1 MKICV
6 STHQGK
12 LYDDEITYAVVK
24 NADGEFAIMKNHMPL
39 VCVIPNGYVKLV
51 VERQEVYLALI
62 NGMLEFKD
70 NIINV
75 IAQGA
80 HIGYSKDSALEHLQS
95 VRNERLELNRK
106 ANVELTQK
114 EKELIE
120 SIRMSKA
127 GNL

>member
-12 LYDDEITYAVVK
+12 LYDDEITYAIVK
-24 NADGEFAIMKNHMPL
+24 NDDGEFAIMKNHIPL
-39 VCVIPNGYVKLV
+39 VCVIPTGYLKLV
-51 VERQEVYLALI
+51 VERQEVYLAVI

-80 HIGYSKDSALEHLQS
+80 HIGYSKESALEHLQS

>member
-1 MKICV
+1 MRICV

-24 NADGEFAIMKNHMPL
+24 NEDGEFAIMKDHVPI
-39 VCVIPNGYVKLV
+39 VCVIPRGYVKLV
-51 VERQEVYLALI
+51 VPNQELFLAVV
-62 NGMLEFKD
+62 NGVLQFND
-70 NIINV
+70 NVINV

-80 HIGYSKDSALEHLQS
+80 HIGYSKDSAQEHLDT

-106 ANVELTQK
+106 TNVDFTQK
-114 EKELIE
+114 EKEILDNL
-120 SIRMSKA
+120 RRSKA

>member
-24 NADGEFAIMKNHMPL
+24 NDDGEFAIMKNHMPL
-39 VCVIPNGYVKLV
+39 VCVIPTGYLKLV
-51 VERQEVYLALI
+51 VERQEVYLAVI

-80 HIGYSKDSALEHLQS
+80 HIGYSKESALKHLNS

>member
-24 NADGEFAIMKNHMPL
+24 NDDGEFAIMKNHMPL

-51 VERQEVYLALI
+51 VERQEVYLAVI

-114 EKELIE
+114 EKELIK